1 MGEERLNS
9 KRSRN
14 CRKRGMGRERIDGE
28 LREDEC
34 DEERGWMWWIEG
46 MDAMDKGDGCNR
58 WWERAGRE
66 W

>member
-34 DEERGWMWWIEG
+34 DEERGWLRWIVEMVE
-46 MDAMDKGDGCNR
+46 MDREDG
-58 WWERAGRE
+58 
-66 W
+66 

>member
-34 DEERGWMWWIEG
+34 DEERGWLRWIEG
-46 MDAMDKGDGCNR
+46 MVEMDREDG
-58 WWERAGRE
+58 
-66 W
+66 